1 MRGPNLCKLFFIES
15 HQINEKIMSS
25 QGQIQN
31 NMKSS
36 SVIPAIETKKYLIVI
51 EIGNNTGLH
60 PN

>member
-1 MRGPNLCKLFFIES
+1 
-15 HQINEKIMSS
+15 MSS